1 MSSEPGPLK
10 PETTP
15 SWELL
20 DGRSPSVGALLR
32 LDQRAVPVRD
42 IRGFV
47 ATTDLGEKK
56 RPAIIVMGVF
66 AVIGMMFLFGVI
78 DIGTRARFVVAAI
91 LFGSISLVAV
101 NDMLRLATSGVFR
114 VDVLTAAGETFRHVT
129 ADIDEH
135 AALLA
140 ALGTIVGQNS
150 VAAHAADGAPQ
161 VDRFDPALHIA
172 PVAA

>member
-1 MSSEPGPLK
+1 MK
-10 PETTP
+10 PETMP

-32 LDQRAVPVRD
+32 LDQRAVPVAD

-66 AVIGMMFLFGVI
+66 AVIGMLFLFGII
-78 DIGTRARFVVAAI
+78 DVGTRARFLVAA
-91 LFGSISLVAV
+91 LVFGSISLVAV

-114 VDVLTAAGETFRHVT
+114 VDVLTAGGETFRHVT
-129 ADIDEH
+129 AEIDDH

-150 VAAHAADGAPQ
+150 VAAHAADGATQ
-161 VDRFDPALHIA
+161 DDRFDPALQIA